1 MTPLEKAVSDIK
13 NFRVQGANQIAV
25 FGLRFLRGY
34 AKQHGFGLKFEAAS
48 HFLEEARPT
57 AVVLHNCI
65 EIVKRKKTIGAID
78 SLLKSLE
85 SLHEKE
91 AKHADKIIKDGFT
104 VLTYCH
110 SGEAMSF
117 IKHVFVKH
125 KKKISVI
132 ACETEPLE
140 QGVRTARDM
149 TKTGIPVTLID
160 DNSVNFMMGDVDVV
174 VVGADAM
181 RTEGLVNKIGTSM
194 VALSAKEHK
203 VPFYVVGSTLKIDSR
218 KKFKIEERPGREIY
232 RKLIDRKGMRSVKMR
247 NPAFD
252 VTPWKNV
259 TAIVTEAGVMKPS
272 ALIRKVRS

>member
-25 FGLRFLRGY
+25 FGLKFLRGY
-34 AKQHGFGLKFEAAS
+34 AKQHGFGLKFEAAA

-65 EIVKRKKTIGAID
+65 EEVKKKKTIGSID
-78 SLLKSLE
+78 SLLKFLQ

-91 AKHADKIIKDGFT
+91 ARNADKIIRDGYT

-125 KKKISVI
+125 KKRISVI

-140 QGVRTARDM
+140 QGIRTVREIMAA
-149 TKTGIPVTLID
+149 GIPVTLIN
-160 DNSVNFMMGDVDVV
+160 DNAVNFMMKDVDVV

-181 RTEGLVNKIGTSM
+181 RKEGLVNKIGTSM
-194 VALSAKEHK
+194 VALSAKENR
-203 VPFYVVGSTLKIDSR
+203 VPFYVVGSTLKLDSR
-218 KKFKIEERPGREIY
+218 KKLKIEERPAKEIY
-232 RKLIDRKGMRSVKMR
+232 RKITDKSGIGGARFR

-259 TAIVTEAGVMKPS
+259 TAIVTESGVMSPS
-272 ALIRKVRS
+272 ALLRKVGR

>member
-1 MTPLEKAVSDIK
+1 MTPLEKAVSDIR
-13 NFRVQGANQIAV
+13 NFKVQGANQIAI
-25 FGLRFLRGY
+25 FGLQFLRGY
-34 AKQHGFGLKFEAAS
+34 AKQHGFGLKFEAAA

-65 EIVKRKKTIGAID
+65 EVVKKKKTIGSID
-78 SLLKSLE
+78 SLLRSLK

-91 AKHADKIIKDGFT
+91 AKHADRIIKDGYT
-104 VLTYCH
+104 ILTYCH

-149 TKTGIPVTLID
+149 IAAGIPVTLID
-160 DNSVNFMMGDVDVV
+160 DNAVNFMMKDVDVV

-181 RTEGLVNKIGTSM
+181 RKEGVVNKIGTSM
-194 VALSAKEHK
+194 VALSAKENR
-203 VPFYVVGSTLKIDSR
+203 VPFYVVGSTLKIDGR
-218 KKFKIEERPGREIY
+218 KKFKIEERHEREIY
-232 RKLIDRKGMRSVKMR
+232 RKLIDKKGIRGAKIR

-259 TAIVTEAGVMKPS
+259 TAIVTELGVMSPS
-272 ALIRKVRS
+272 ALLRKAAR